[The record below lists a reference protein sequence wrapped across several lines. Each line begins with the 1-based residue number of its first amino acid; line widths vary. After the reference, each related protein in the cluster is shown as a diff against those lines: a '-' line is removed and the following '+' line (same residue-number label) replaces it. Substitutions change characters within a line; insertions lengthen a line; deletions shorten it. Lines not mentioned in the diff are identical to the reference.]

1 MYNRT
6 INIQTSNSLEPHS
19 SELNEFQKSK
29 DVFLILSLQKELFI
43 NVTFNH
49 CSNFLSC
56 WSSNDK
62 KVQPIRRPMNN
73 VVNQRANNVQTREK
87 VLPMV
92 AGSLKINISGTQ
104 PKHIH

>member
-1 MYNRT
+1 
-6 INIQTSNSLEPHS
+6 
-19 SELNEFQKSK
+19 
-29 DVFLILSLQKELFI
+29 
-43 NVTFNH
+43 
-49 CSNFLSC
+49 
-56 WSSNDK
+56 
-62 KVQPIRRPMNN
+62 MNN